1 MFLSTH
7 LHNPCLCRR
16 GHDLSDD
23 DNIMGLWLLGI
34 HGQVVAHI
42 CKDIGVV
49 VRMYVL
55 IVAIRGG
62 LFEGAVPRSPSYCE
76 SFRGGVVVTYVAVVL
91 VFDYPF
97 TFYRGGRN
105 LYLALNLAHSGP
117 WHIMNWLFDKKKRKK
132 KEVIHQATL
141 EVTSMCFTFNCFIIS

>member
-1 MFLSTH
+1 MYLRGMFLSTH

-49 VRMYVL
+49 VPLHVL

-62 LFEGAVPRSPSYCE
+62 LFNGAVPRSRSYGE
-76 SFRGGVVVTYVAVVL
+76 WFRGGVAVAYVAVVL

-97 TFYRGGRN
+97 TFYRGGF
-105 LYLALNLAHSGP
+105 H
-117 WHIMNWLFDKKKRKK
+117 H
-132 KEVIHQATL
+132 TL
-141 EVTSMCFTFNCFIIS
+141 VVKYDFVPRAG